1 MIYVIAELQFKPG
14 APESAFEQARN
25 LIAET
30 NKEDGCIS
38 YDMHRSITD
47 PDRIVV
53 VERWKSREAL
63 SQHFE
68 TPHMKA
74 WRATSDFVLER
85 KIDVITPEKVDSL

>member
-1 MIYVIAELQFKPG
+1 MIYVIAEMRFRPG
-14 APESAFEQARN
+14 TPESAFDQARK

-30 NKEDGCIS
+30 NKEEGCMA

-74 WRATSDFVLER
+74 WRANSDFVIER
-85 KIDVITPEKVDSL
+85 KIDVITPENVEKL